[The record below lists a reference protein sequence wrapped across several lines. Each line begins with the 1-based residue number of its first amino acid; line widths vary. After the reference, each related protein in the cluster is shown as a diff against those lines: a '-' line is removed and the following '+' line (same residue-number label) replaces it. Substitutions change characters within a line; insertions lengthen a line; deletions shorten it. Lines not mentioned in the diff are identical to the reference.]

1 MIRLGAVAV
10 LAAGPAG
17 ADPGLAACRA
27 LAEDAARLACY
38 DALPVA
44 GQGQGRAFHGKGSGM
59 TEPFEVG
66 APVEMHFD
74 SDDAVMVLYLLDD
87 QGRVVR
93 NLHRGGAGAG
103 RHLIEEP
110 GRYHLQV
117 NATGG
122 WTIRLDQ
129 P

>member
-1 MIRLGAVAV
+1 M
-10 LAAGPAG
+10 
-17 ADPGLAACRA
+17 
-27 LAEDAARLACY
+27 AEDAARLACY

-44 GQGQGRAFHGKGSGM
+44 GQGRTFHGKGSGV
-59 TEPFEVG
+59 TEPFEVI

-103 RHLIEEP
+103 RHLIEQP

-122 WTIRLDQ
+122 WTIRLA
-129 P
+129 PP